1 MSEQVTHFRNTFLA
15 GLLTLVPIAV
25 TIYVANWIFNLLTG
39 RTAELLK
46 RLGYELFDIAP
57 EFVVRLLALVMTVAI
72 IWLVGLVARN
82 MLGKRVIQF
91 AENLFQRVPM
101 LGSVYTTV
109 KQIGQALF
117 SSPDTAMFR
126 KVALIEYPKENSYA
140 LGFITADAYAECNDA
155 VGEDMVSIFLP
166 TTPNPTSG
174 YLLFIP
180 RKQVSILKLSV
191 PEAMRLIIS
200 AGAVKPP
207 IPPAAMPDIEPSSE
221 TANPSADE

>member
-1 MSEQVTHFRNTFLA
+1 MSEHVTHFRNTFLA
-15 GLLTLVPIAV
+15 GLLTLVPIGV

-39 RTAELLK
+39 KTTTLLK
-46 RLGYELFDIAP
+46 QLGYELFEIAP
-57 EFVVRLLALVMTVAI
+57 EFLVRLAALLLTIAI
-72 IWLVGLVARN
+72 IWLVGLVTRN
-82 MLGKRVIQF
+82 VVGKRILLL
-91 AENLFQRVPM
+91 AEDTFERVPM

-155 VGEDMVSIFLP
+155 TGEDLVSIFLP

-180 RKQVSILKLSV
+180 RERVTVLKLSV

-207 IPPAAMPDIEPSSE
+207 VPTTPAIAPNTLDSS
-221 TANPSADE
+221 ANPPHE

>member
-25 TIYVANWIFNLLTG
+25 TLYVANWIFNLLTG
-39 RTAELLK
+39 RTARLLK

-57 EFVVRLLALVMTVAI
+57 EFAIRLLALVLSVAI

-82 MLGKRVIQF
+82 VAGKRIILF
-91 AENLFQRVPM
+91 AEDIFRRLPM
-101 LGSVYTTV
+101 LGSVHATV

-126 KVALIEYPKENSYA
+126 KVALIEYPKEDSYA
-140 LGFITADAYAECNDA
+140 LGFVTADAYAECNDA
-155 VGEDMVSIFLP
+155 VGEDLVSIFLP

-180 RKQVSILKLSV
+180 REKVSILKLSV
-191 PEAMRLIIS
+191 GEAMRLIIS

-207 IPPAAMPDIEPSSE
+207 VPSGATILNATEE
-221 TANPSADE
+221 TADSPVDE